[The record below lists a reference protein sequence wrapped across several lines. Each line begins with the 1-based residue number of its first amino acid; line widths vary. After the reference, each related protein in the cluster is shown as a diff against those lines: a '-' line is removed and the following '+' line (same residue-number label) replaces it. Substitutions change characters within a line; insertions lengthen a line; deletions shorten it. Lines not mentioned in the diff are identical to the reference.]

1 MLLTSLIVIL
11 GVLSG
16 VTVSVVTA
24 LEIIVSASVSWMA
37 LQISCN
43 VFTEPIF
50 SVVKPS
56 HDGICF
62 SSSEII
68 STFLMESMP
77 RSDSIFIS
85 ASSISTGKPVNVL
98 TISNRVCFVCTL
110 ELLFTGLSST
120 MGSIVCDS

>member
-1 MLLTSLIVIL
+1 M
-11 GVLSG
+11 
-16 VTVSVVTA
+16 SVVTA
-24 LEIIVSASVSWMA
+24 LEIIVSASVSWIA

-43 VFTEPIF
+43 VLTEPIF
-50 SVVKPS
+50 SVVRPS

-68 STFLMESMP
+68 STFFMESIP

-98 TISNRVCFVCTL
+98 TISNKVCCVCTL
-110 ELLFTGLSST
+110 AALFTGGSSK
-120 MGSIVCDS
+120 MGSLTCNFLTCAGVIFSL

>member
-1 MLLTSLIVIL
+1 M
-11 GVLSG
+11 
-16 VTVSVVTA
+16 SVVTE

-37 LQISCN
+37 SQISCN

-68 STFLMESMP
+68 STFLMESIP
-77 RSDSIFIS
+77 RSDSMSIS
-85 ASSISTGKPVNVL
+85 ASSISTGKPVKVL
-98 TISNRVCFVCTL
+98 TISNRVCFICEL
-110 ELLFTGLSST
+110 ELLFTGDSST
-120 MGSIVCDS
+120 MGSISCGSWA